1 MVTSINFVLHE
12 NNKGE
17 NPYGLLQASQV
28 PSGRKCINDACERV
42 YQLMGS
48 TEKAIEPD
56 SPEGEEMELL
66 SLLIEK
72 YEQEHH
78 RIEAPTPIE
87 AIKFRM
93 EQMGL
98 RQSDIAPLF
107 GGKTR
112 VSEVLN
118 GKRVLTLKMITLLN
132 RYLGIPLESLVSTNK
147 DIKLEKEK
155 KEKLSNISSIKEYLN
170 SSKAAIV

>member
-1 MVTSINFVLHE
+1 MKNKILKTE
-12 NNKGE
+12 NEYNE
-17 NPYGLLQASQV
+17 
-28 PSGRKCINDACERV
+28 ACDRV
-42 YQLMGS
+42 YNLISS
-48 TEKAIEPD
+48 TDKAIDPD

-78 RIEAPTPIE
+78 KLEAPTPIE

-93 EQMGL
+93 DQMGL
-98 RQSDIAPLF
+98 KQADVAPLF

-118 GKRVLTLKMITLLN
+118 GKRGLTLKMITLLN
-132 RYLGIPLESLVSTNK
+132 RYLGIPLESMVITNK
-147 DIKLEKEK
+147 DIKLEAEKEQ
-155 KEKLSNISSIKEYLN
+155 KLLNISSIKEYL
-170 SSKAAIV
+170 SGRTAVI